1 MLQLTG
7 KLDEAAL
14 SNALQQIVNRHE
26 VLRTLIRE
34 EEGSG
39 YQFIR
44 DKDGWQLDIV
54 DGTVYQNDP
63 TGLQQYV
70 RNFIE
75 APFDLSAD
83 YLLRAVLIRLNEEEH
98 VLATTLHHIA
108 ADGWSISIIVAEL
121 AEYYNSQIEGRAVN
135 LPLLPVQYAD
145 YALWQR
151 KYFQGEAWE
160 EKLGYWKEKLQA
172 TAALQLPTDY
182 SRPAVQSSNGA
193 ITGLRIDK
201 VLSEGLQALSQQQGT
216 TMFMTLLAAFNV
228 LLYRYSGQGDIC
240 VGTPIAGRQQQELE
254 GLIGFFVNTLALRSS
269 VDGSAA
275 FTTLLQQ
282 VKATTL
288 EAYDHQE
295 IPFEKV
301 VEAVVKERDLSRS
314 PLFQVMLVLQ
324 NTPEV
329 QQLHLGELQLSRG
342 AAGISANTTSK
353 FDLTFNIA
361 ETVQGLFLAIEYC
374 TDLYEATTIQRIAGH
389 FVALLQAVVDTPSQS
404 VDTLSMLSPVEEEQ
418 LLVTFNNTAVAYPTD
433 KNIINLFEEQV
444 AKTPDHTAIVH
455 ETEQLSYEVLNTKA
469 NQLAH
474 YLRSKGVTTETLVPV
489 CIERSPAMIIAI
501 LGVLKAGAAYVPVDP
516 QYPAERIA
524 YMLEDSSA
532 AIVISSKES
541 SPKIA
546 AMAALEIIEIDG
558 SGDILQQPVHNPAV
572 AIAPNHLAY
581 VIYTSGST
589 GRPKGVMVQ
598 HSNLYSFICWCR
610 QEFSSSR
617 FDMVYATTSI
627 CFDLSTFEIFYPLSI
642 GKPLRILTDGLYIS
656 KYLPEDT
663 GVLINYGSGCHPA
676 FVTGRHL
683 FTQCYGHQHG
693 RRAYPCR
700 CV

>member
-1 MLQLTG
+1 MSIKDLFSYTTIAALAARLQTQQQGLLLPAIEVQARPERIPLSFSQERLWFIDRLQGSAQYHIPAVLQLTG

-228 LLYRYSGQGDIC
+228 FAVPLQWSGGHLCRYADRRQAAAG
-240 VGTPIAGRQQQELE
+240 AGRLDRLLCKHAGSAQFSGWQCS
-254 GLIGFFVNTLALRSS
+254 IYHLAAAGKSDDAGGLRSS
-269 VDGSAA
+269 GD
-275 FTTLLQQ
+275 
-282 VKATTL
+282 
-288 EAYDHQE
+288 
-295 IPFEKV
+295 
-301 VEAVVKERDLSRS
+301 
-314 PLFQVMLVLQ
+314 
-324 NTPEV
+324 
-329 QQLHLGELQLSRG
+329 
-342 AAGISANTTSK
+342 
-353 FDLTFNIA
+353 
-361 ETVQGLFLAIEYC
+361 
-374 TDLYEATTIQRIAGH
+374 TI
-389 FVALLQAVVDTPSQS
+389 
-404 VDTLSMLSPVEEEQ
+404 
-418 LLVTFNNTAVAYPTD
+418 
-433 KNIINLFEEQV
+433 
-444 AKTPDHTAIVH
+444 
-455 ETEQLSYEVLNTKA
+455 
-469 NQLAH
+469 
-474 YLRSKGVTTETLVPV
+474 
-489 CIERSPAMIIAI
+489 
-501 LGVLKAGAAYVPVDP
+501 
-516 QYPAERIA
+516 
-524 YMLEDSSA
+524 
-532 AIVISSKES
+532 
-541 SPKIA
+541 
-546 AMAALEIIEIDG
+546 
-558 SGDILQQPVHNPAV
+558 
-572 AIAPNHLAY
+572 
-581 VIYTSGST
+581 
-589 GRPKGVMVQ
+589 
-598 HSNLYSFICWCR
+598 
-610 QEFSSSR
+610 
-617 FDMVYATTSI
+617 
-627 CFDLSTFEIFYPLSI
+627 
-642 GKPLRILTDGLYIS
+642 
-656 KYLPEDT
+656 
-663 GVLINYGSGCHPA
+663 
-676 FVTGRHL
+676 
-683 FTQCYGHQHG
+683 
-693 RRAYPCR
+693 
-700 CV
+700 